1 MSSITDLT
9 YMKTSGLQC
18 FCNFFGNFFRETDE
32 IGTQGQRDS
41 GRRIGERIT
50 DTTFWRN
57 EVNNENIICY
67 THFLVYNA
75 NIAIVLR
82 PMWQII

>member
-1 MSSITDLT
+1 MYII
-9 YMKTSGLQC
+9 
-18 FCNFFGNFFRETDE
+18 FFFFRETDE

-57 EVNNENIICY
+57 EVRFFITKSLLIY
-67 THFLVYNA
+67 SLIMFM
-75 NIAIVLR
+75 IVGFNR
-82 PMWQII
+82 NGASGSDVRETK